1 MSGYFFRRIEPGR
14 LEDPALDLRPVE
26 ARVPDLFGIGHRQFA
41 EQRVVEPG
49 QLLRRRGRRDVDDV
63 KIPHRRGRGQHRREP
78 AAAAIG
84 RIRHD
89 LVMTASQRFDA
100 GGGGIDTDIDPYQV
114 RVTLFAHLDENR
126 AAVGAPDGPGGMLP
140 ARRAL
145 IAADRAV
152 DVEVVRR
159 GQVAGCATDVRHPQV
174 RLAVGPFRVA
184 VQGSDKG
191 DARPV
196 RRGRVG
202 ADGAVDARDHPGLA
216 AVLRYG
222 VQVGVVGEIVALA
235 PAFGHEVDRGA
246 VNRPLVIAGRER
258 ARGDLLR
265 RGRPA
270 VDRHGP
276 DLRRPIA
283 VHVSGP
289 RHAVRAVDGLGD
301 DTHVALARFLLVG
314 GRRLGCE
321 LVRPGRGR
329 ERDGAAVGRPHGVAG
344 SARHL
349 GHRAR
354 LAARHVHDVHL
365 GRLHLAVLL
374 RGPDEGQPAAIGRP
388 SGPRVAGAAGERA
401 RYPAAV
407 GTRRPHTGVV
417 LVLLVVD
424 RDPNECHL

>member
-1 MSGYFFRRIEPGR
+1 
-14 LEDPALDLRPVE
+14 
-26 ARVPDLFGIGHRQFA
+26 
-41 EQRVVEPG
+41 
-49 QLLRRRGRRDVDDV
+49 
-63 KIPHRRGRGQHRREP
+63 
-78 AAAAIG
+78 
-84 RIRHD
+84 
-89 LVMTASQRFDA
+89 MTAASQGFDA
-100 GGGGIDTDIDPYQV
+100 GGRGIDAGIDPYEV
-114 RVTLFAHLDENR
+114 RVTLFAYLDENR

-145 IAADRAV
+145 IAADPAV

-202 ADGAVDARDHPGLA
+202 ADAAVDARDHPGLA

-222 VQVGVVGEIVALA
+222 VQVGVVGEIVAFA
-235 PAFGHEVDRGA
+235 PAFGHEVDLRA
-246 VNRPLVIAGRER
+246 VNRPAVVAGSEL
-258 ARGDLLR
+258 ARRDLLR
-265 RGRPA
+265 RGSRA

-276 DLRRPIA
+276 DLRRPVA

-314 GRRLGCE
+314 GHRLGGE
-321 LVRPGRGR
+321 FLRPDRRR
-329 ERDGAAVGRPHGVAG
+329 EGDGAAVGRPHGVAR
-344 SARHL
+344 SARNL

-354 LAARHVHDVHL
+354 LAARHVHHVHL

-374 RGPDEGQPAAIGRP
+374 RGPDECQPAAIGRP
-388 SGPRVAGAAGERA
+388 SGPRVAAAVGELA

-407 GTRRPHTGVV
+407 GIHRPHTGVV

-424 RDPNECHL
+424 RDPNEGHL